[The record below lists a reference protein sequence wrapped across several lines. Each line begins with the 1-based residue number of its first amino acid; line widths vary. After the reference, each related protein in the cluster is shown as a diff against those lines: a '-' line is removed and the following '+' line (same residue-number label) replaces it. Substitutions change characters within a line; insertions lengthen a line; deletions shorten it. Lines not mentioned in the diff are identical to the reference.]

1 MNEARALQK
10 EFQTLEVE
18 YRSELIKEGEERAA
32 LEAENAK
39 PEADEKPDEFRAA
52 CKAFSLLKAA
62 AAANGAKL
70 EGRELEV
77 HTELENR
84 QGGAQEGGVLLPW
97 EALDG
102 GFEERADAYVTDADA
117 KAGGFFQRPQLSPIE
132 RLFETSSAAMF
143 GARVLSVSGNP
154 RLPELT
160 AGASAGWT
168 ADGASKDAETIT
180 VSAHTPVVHTL
191 QCRYVVDR
199 AALVPG
205 GMDESLLR
213 ADLAQA
219 IREGVDKGFWGGTG
233 SGNQPSGL
241 KASLTATTVAEVP
254 DIIDFVSY
262 AMTDLGDAKMSVTND
277 MRGLMGV
284 CYAMNPLLFGLL
296 QQTDSSV
303 HFATQTEHLNAMG
316 IKLLGSAN
324 VDAIASNT
332 KKTTTVFSYA
342 RGSRPHANLVT
353 WGAPELIRNP
363 YSIAGGARVGFTI
376 LCFMDFLFSQKANR
390 FKARTVQTVA

>member
-1 MNEARALQK
+1 MQNEYK
-10 EFQTLEVE
+10 TLEVE

-32 LEAENAK
+32 LEAEEAK
-39 PEADEKPDEFRAA
+39 SEADEKPDEFREA
-52 CKAFSLLKAA
+52 CEAFSLH
-62 AAANGAKL
+62 AAANAASGGKL

-77 HTELENR
+77 HTELEKR
-84 QGGAQEGGVLLPW
+84 QNGAQEGGVLLPW
-97 EALDG
+97 EALASG
-102 GFEERADAYVTDADA
+102 YEERADAFVTDAAA

-132 RLFETSSAAMF
+132 RIFETTSAAMF

-160 AGASAGWT
+160 AGASAGWV
-168 ADGASKDAETIT
+168 ADGASKDSETIT
-180 VSAHTPVVHTL
+180 VTAHEPGVHTL
-191 QCRYVVDR
+191 LCRYVVDKQT
-199 AALVPG
+199 LVPG
-205 GMDESLLR
+205 GMNESLLR

-219 IREGVDKGFWGGTG
+219 IREGVDKGFWGGSG
-233 SGNQPSGL
+233 SSNQPTGL
-241 KASLTATTVAEVP
+241 KAKLTATTVAEVP

-262 AMTDLGDAKMSVTND
+262 AMTDLGDAKISVTND
-277 MRGLMGV
+277 MRSGLAGV

-303 HFATQTEHLNAMG
+303 HFATQTEHLRAMG

-324 VDAIASNT
+324 VDAIATDT

-342 RGSRPHANLVT
+342 MGMRPHANIVQ

-363 YSIAGGARVGFTI
+363 YSIANGARVGFTI
-376 LCFMDFLFSQKANR
+376 LCFMDFLFTQVSNR
-390 FKARTVQTVA
+390 FKARKVQTVA